1 LSTTEL
7 QQRRR
12 SARRTAFTLLFLV
25 LAIYVGFIIM
35 SVSRSHG

>member
-1 LSTTEL
+1 LNPTEG
-7 QQRRR
+7 QQRRKG
-12 SARRTAFTLLFLV
+12 ARRTAFTLLFLV

>member
-1 LSTTEL
+1 LNATEPR
-7 QQRRR
+7 QRRR
-12 SARRTAFTLLFLV
+12 GARRTAFTLLLLV